1 MEKRLFTDNWT
12 FKKKGD
18 AGYVPVILPH
28 DAMIHEKR
36 KPDAEGG
43 GAHAYFPGGIYLYEK
58 RFFVPE
64 EWENKSVC
72 IEFEGVY
79 RNSKVSINGC
89 EAGGHPYG
97 YVPFVICMDS
107 RLKYGQENAI
117 TVEVDNSKLPNSRWY
132 SGSGIYRPVNLLI
145 AGKEH
150 IAYQGVRITTLSHE
164 PAKIQAEVSVERN
177 ISSNG
182 QKDSQ
187 VSEEET
193 AVRIEIKEPE
203 SKRIVATVKG
213 TLENDR
219 FTAEIEIPE
228 AKLWSDES
236 PYLYEIHVVLERQ
249 GEILDQV
256 TECFGIRTVS
266 WNNEGL
272 FINGKKKLLKGGC
285 IHHDNGI
292 LGAATWAK
300 SEERRVRI
308 MKEHGFNAIRSSH
321 NPASAALLEAC
332 DKYGMYLMDETFD
345 MWYVRKSKYDY
356 GLDFKEW
363 WKEDTK
369 AMIDRDYNHP
379 SVIMYSIGNE
389 VSEPGKPE
397 GVRQGKEIIAF
408 VKELDSSRAV
418 TGGMNLMIMGNY
430 AKGKGQYDN
439 VDKEE
444 DKKKAENE
452 SGKEP
457 KNASLVFNMMATLV
471 GPGMNKAGN
480 SDKVDQVTTPILDAL
495 DIAGYNY
502 ASGRYEMEGKKHPN
516 RVIVGSE
523 TFPYEIYKN
532 WEMVKKH
539 PYLIGDFMW
548 TSWDYLGEAGLGA
561 WSYTGGMPFNRPYPW
576 ILGGAGVIDILGNPD
591 ASCKYAEVVWEH
603 EKQPVI
609 GVRPVNHPGVRVSKS
624 VWRGTNAM
632 ESWSWRNCEGN
643 KAVVEVYAKGASA
656 QLLVNGKS
664 VGRKKLKEDKAIFR
678 TRYQHGTV
686 TAIVYDVTGNEIGRS
701 SLSSAEGKNQIQLE
715 PEETV
720 AKVGDIVYIPVS
732 IVGENGI
739 VESNAD
745 ERITVNVQ
753 GGVLLGFGSAN
764 PCTEEQYDSGRFTT
778 YYGKALAVVYAP
790 HAGEI
795 RVGVA
800 GNTLSLKETVIKVTE

>member
-18 AGYVPVILPH
+18 TGCVPVILPH

-36 KPDAEGG
+36 QPDAEGG
-43 GAHAYFPGGIYLYEK
+43 GAHAYFLGGIYLYEK
-58 RFFVPE
+58 RFFVPA
-64 EWENKSVC
+64 EWEKKIVS

-79 RNSKVSINGC
+79 RNSKISINGY

-107 RLKYGQENAI
+107 WLKYGQENVI

-150 IAYQGVRITTLSHE
+150 ISYQGVRITTLSYE
-164 PAKIQAEVSVERN
+164 PAKIKAEVLVERN

-187 VSEEET
+187 VLGEET
-193 AVRIEIKEPE
+193 DIRIEIKEPE
-203 SKRIVATVKG
+203 SKRIVSTVKG
-213 TLENDR
+213 VLEDDK
-219 FTAEIEIPE
+219 FIAEIDVPE

-236 PYLYEIHVVLERQ
+236 PYLYESHVVLERQ

-256 TECFGIRTVS
+256 TEYFGIRIVS
-266 WNNEGL
+266 WNNKGL
-272 FINGKKKLLKGGC
+272 FINGKKTLLKGGC
-285 IHHDNGI
+285 VHHDNGI

-321 NPASAALLEAC
+321 NPASAALLDAC

-363 WKEDTK
+363 WKADTK

-439 VDKEE
+439 VDKDE
-444 DKKKAENE
+444 DKKKSENE

-471 GPGMNKAGN
+471 GSGMNKAGN
-480 SDKVDQVTTPILDAL
+480 SDRVDQVTTPILDAL

-502 ASGRYEMEGKKHPN
+502 ASGRYGMEGKKHPD

-548 TSWDYLGEAGLGA
+548 TSWDYLGEVGLGA

-591 ASCKYAEVVWEH
+591 ASCKYVEVVWEH
-603 EKQPVI
+603 EKNPVI

-624 VWRGTNAM
+624 VWRGTNAI

-643 KAVVEVYAKGASA
+643 KAVIEVYAKAASA

-664 VGRKKLKEDKAIFR
+664 IGRKKLKEDKAIFKAK
-678 TRYQHGTV
+678 YQHGTV
-686 TAIVYDVTGNEIGRS
+686 TAIVYDAAGNEIGRS
-701 SLSSAEGKNQIQLE
+701 RLSSAEGKNQIRLE

-720 AKVGDIVYIPVS
+720 VKAGDIVYIPVS
-732 IVGENGI
+732 IIGENGI
-739 VESNAD
+739 IESNAD

-753 GGVLLGFGSAN
+753 GGLLLAFGSAN
-764 PCTEEQYDSGRFTT
+764 PCTEEQYDSGSFMT
-778 YYGKALAVVYAP
+778 YYGRALAVVYAP
-790 HAGEI
+790 CAGEI
-795 RVGVA
+795 RVGVT
-800 GNTLSLKETVIKVTE
+800 GDTLSLRETVIKVTE

>member
-18 AGYVPVILPH
+18 DGYVPVILPH

-58 RFFVPE
+58 RFFVPA
-64 EWENKSVC
+64 EWEKKTVTV
-72 IEFEGVY
+72 EFEGIY
-79 RNSKVSINGC
+79 RNAKVSINGS
-89 EAGGHPYG
+89 EAGGHAYG
-97 YVPFVICMDS
+97 YVPFAVCMDS
-107 RLKYGQENAI
+107 WLKYGQENVI

-132 SGSGIYRPVNLLI
+132 SGSGIYRPVNLFL

-150 IAYQGVRITTLSHE
+150 ISYQGVRMTTLSCE
-164 PAKIQAEVSVERN
+164 PAKILAEVFVEGR
-177 ISSNG
+177 ISSAG
-182 QKDSQ
+182 
-187 VSEEET
+187 EET
-193 AVRIEIKEPE
+193 LQAAEKETSIRIEIKEPE
-203 SKRIVATVKG
+203 ADRTVAAVKG
-213 TLENDR
+213 VLEDGK

-228 AKLWSDES
+228 AKLWSDEN
-236 PYLYEIHVVLERQ
+236 PYLYESHVVLERQ
-249 GEILDQV
+249 GEILDQM
-256 TECFGIRTVS
+256 TERFGIRTVS
-266 WNNEGL
+266 WNSGGL
-272 FINGKKKLLKGGC
+272 FINGKRTLLKGGC

-292 LGAATWAK
+292 LGTATWEK

-321 NPASAALLEAC
+321 NPASEALLRAC

-356 GLDFKEW
+356 GLDFKKW
-363 WKEDTK
+363 WKADTK
-369 AMIDRDYNHP
+369 AMVDRDYNHP

-397 GVRQGKEIIAF
+397 GVSQGKEMIAF

-430 AKGKGQYDN
+430 AKGKGQYDK
-439 VDKEE
+439 VDKDEGR
-444 DKKKAENE
+444 KKPENE

-471 GPGMNKAGN
+471 GPGMNKAAN
-480 SDKVDQVTTPILDAL
+480 SDKVDKVTTPILDAL

-502 ASGRYEMEGKKHPN
+502 ASGRYGMEGKKHPD
-516 RVIVGSE
+516 RTIVGSE

-548 TSWDYLGEAGLGA
+548 TSWDYLGEVGLGA

-603 EKQPVI
+603 EKNPVI

-643 KAVVEVYAKGASA
+643 KAVVEVYAKGESV
-656 QLLVNGKS
+656 QLLVNGKA
-664 VGRKKLKEDKAIFR
+664 VGRKKLKENKAIFK
-678 TRYQHGTV
+678 TKYQHGTV
-686 TAIVYDVTGNEIGRS
+686 TAIVYDAAGNEAGKS
-701 SLSSAEGKNQIQLE
+701 TLSSAEGKNRIRLE
-715 PEETV
+715 TEETV
-720 AKVGDIVYIPVS
+720 VKAGEIVYIPVS
-732 IVGENGI
+732 IAGENGVI
-739 VESNAD
+739 ESNAD
-745 ERITVNVQ
+745 ERLAVDVQ
-753 GGVLLGFGSAN
+753 GGVLLAFGSAN
-764 PCTEEQYDSGRFTT
+764 PCTEEQYDSGSFTT
-778 YYGKALAVVYAP
+778 YYGRALAIVYAP
-790 HAGEI
+790 CVGEI

-800 GNTLSLKETVIKVTE
+800 GDTLGLEETVIQVIG